1 MLSRREE
8 SRPLQRCVTTV
19 NRSALR
25 PPSDVRRQPME
36 YFVGLLLSLAVAVSA
51 TVIGMDRDRAF
62 YPTVLIVIASYY
74 VLFAVMGGS
83 GSALGIEI
91 AVASGFAIIAALGFK
106 KNLWLVA
113 AAIAGHGVFDFV
125 HHWLIENPGV
135 PRWWPGFCLAFDV
148 ILGGWLAVRLMRRH
162 ARA

>member
-25 PPSDVRRQPME
+25 PPSDVRRQLME

-62 YPTVLIVIASYY
+62 YPTVLVVIASYY

-83 GSALGIEI
+83 TRALIVESLVMSAFTLA
-91 AVASGFAIIAALGFK
+91 AVIGFK
-106 KNLWLVA
+106 RSPWLVVAGLA
-113 AAIAGHGVFDFV
+113 AHGTFDFFHASIV
-125 HHWLIENPGV
+125 TNPGV
-135 PRWWPGFCLAFDV
+135 PRWWPA
-148 ILGGWLAVRLMRRH
+148 
-162 ARA
+162 